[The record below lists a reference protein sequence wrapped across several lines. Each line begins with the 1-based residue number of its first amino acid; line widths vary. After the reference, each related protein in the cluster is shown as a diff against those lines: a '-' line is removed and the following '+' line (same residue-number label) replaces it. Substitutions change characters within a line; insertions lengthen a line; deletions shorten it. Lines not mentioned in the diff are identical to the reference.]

1 MTGPFDINA
10 IPSLRHSRC
19 YRRGTSA
26 LKPLN
31 KANAGDPQ
39 VKSLLVSLQ
48 SNLSMMYFKLNKYK
62 QSAVVASSVLK
73 IETNNVKAFYR
84 RAVGE
89 CIERTL

>member
-10 IPSLRHSRC
+10 IPSFRHSRC
-19 YRRGTSA
+19 YRRGTST

-31 KANAGDPQ
+31 KANTGDLQ

-73 IETNNVKAFYR
+73 IENKNVKALYR
-84 RAVGE
+84 RAAGE
-89 CIERTL
+89 CMVGTL